1 MVQDLLRIFHSCSMQ
16 PKRAQP
22 ATQLINKPGPINP
35 LNPTSYHQILGRARS
50 LAAVTEY
57 LAAVPE
63 ERYLE
68 LAAAVAAQRHL
79 FMYSAEKSQALSAV
93 DVALGTTCQCAPWL
107 LSHFTCHGVERHI
120 MDVRVL
126 KLQTLVPNS

>member
-1 MVQDLLRIFHSCSMQ
+1 MQ
-16 PKRAQP
+16 SLQQQGRS
-22 ATQLINKPGPINP
+22 LICQCLSNPISQRQHPG
-35 LNPTSYHQILGRARS
+35 RVRS

-107 LSHFTCHGVERHI
+107 LLLNSPRSCGTCCA
-120 MDVRVL
+120 VRCGI
-126 KLQTLVPNS
+126 QTLVPKS

>member
-1 MVQDLLRIFHSCSMQ
+1 MRC
-16 PKRAQP
+16 
-22 ATQLINKPGPINP
+22 
-35 LNPTSYHQILGRARS
+35 S

-79 FMYSAEKSQALSAV
+79 FAYSAEKSQALSAV
-93 DVALGTTCQCAPWL
+93 DVTLGTTCQCAPFAA
-107 LSHFTCHGVERHI
+107 SS
-120 MDVRVL
+120 
-126 KLQTLVPNS
+126 LQLPCPLGNMSCLYGF